1 MMITKQSKLEQN
13 QKTTNY
19 KNLSA
24 RTLWGKIIVYLREHN
39 NNILHI
45 VCGDITDVEIENDK
59 FIIKTTEQSIIDML
73 NEIDNYKQ
81 LQNAFKFFGYENI
94 EIQKNKKQ
102 ITDEDNIN
110 VLKKYFNNEVIIIN
124 KKKGE

>member
-1 MMITKQSKLEQN
+1 MSITKQVKLEQN
-13 QKTTNY
+13 LKTTNY

-45 VCGDITDVEIENDK
+45 VCGDITDVSIENDK

-73 NEIDNYKQ
+73 NETDNYKQ

-94 EIQKNKKQ
+94 EIKKSKKQ
-102 ITDEDNIN
+102 ITDEDNIKILN
-110 VLKKYFNNEVIIIN
+110 KYFNNEVIIIN
-124 KKKGE
+124 KK

>member
-1 MMITKQSKLEQN
+1 MSITKQVKLEQN
-13 QKTTNY
+13 LKSTNY

-45 VCGDITDVEIENDK
+45 VCGDITDVSIENDK

-73 NEIDNYKQ
+73 NETDNYKQ

-94 EIQKNKKQ
+94 EIKKSKKQ
-102 ITDEDNIN
+102 ITDEDNIKILN
-110 VLKKYFNNEVIIIN
+110 KYFNNEVIIIN
-124 KKKGE
+124 KK